1 MESGPTTPPII
12 FDRQPIGLQGSRT
25 LDVVRAFGDPAAD
38 RRIIASPVRLV
49 RELPTALTKMY
60 KMRAEC

>member
-1 MESGPTTPPII
+1 
-12 FDRQPIGLQGSRT
+12 